1 MHLTC
6 VPSRLRSR
14 NFPDLGLEVGVE
26 NRDLRQRAGSQTR
39 NARGTD
45 LSVSQHFLCAIPTLL
60 ATLPPRFKHHLT
72 FCLRARAT
80 VRCVCVQKGGGAMCA
95 LQGARRTGA
104 FERPE
109 ARTRFIRPVPARRA
123 LPGPYSQSQ
132 AAISPSSEGL
142 NGPHHADKTD
152 FCGGGEARKGSRIE
166 MRSLRCFGSLHDPT
180 RVLSGGTF
188 HSLCVQRFKISNH
201 HTTL

>member
-1 MHLTC
+1 MEGETLGEMQADGNGGGDTHLTC
-6 VPSRLRSR
+6 VPYRLRSR

-95 LQGARRTGA
+95 LQGERRTGA
-104 FERPE
+104 FERPQADQVRSAG
-109 ARTRFIRPVPARRA
+109 ARSPSSSRTPFAPSLAP
-123 LPGPYSQSQ
+123 
-132 AAISPSSEGL
+132 ISPSSEGL
-142 NGPHHADKTD
+142 SGPHHADKTT
-152 FCGGGEARKGSRIE
+152 GKLE
-166 MRSLRCFGSLHDPT
+166 
-180 RVLSGGTF
+180 
-188 HSLCVQRFKISNH
+188 
-201 HTTL
+201 